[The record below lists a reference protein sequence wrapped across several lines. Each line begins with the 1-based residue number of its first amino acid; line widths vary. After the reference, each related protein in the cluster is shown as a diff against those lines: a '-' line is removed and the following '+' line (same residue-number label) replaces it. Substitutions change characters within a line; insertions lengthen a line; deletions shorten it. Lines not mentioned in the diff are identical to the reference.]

1 MNWFQK
7 LEQQRKLIISGTIIL
22 CLAVLVVTMRRD
34 NLSLDSFWHLR
45 MGIDWLQNG
54 MTFGRDHYSFTFNGK
69 EISSP
74 PFMFQVLLGWLV
86 SQFGLNTG
94 FELYKLIAFLF
105 TFSTVTFFLHRLRS
119 PVVIYILTLPL
130 LVVLLQMRSIV
141 RPELISYGFAV
152 VAIILY
158 HRANNQITINSML
171 PIAGLMLIWSNYHTS
186 SIFGF
191 VIFFGLFLDLAI
203 HQFRQNAPKS
213 AWSMWL
219 IWGLI
224 VVAMGFINPSVSHPV
239 IRALTFAPDW
249 KNIITEYQTDYQL
262 RDIPVIFSLLVASL
276 GTIILLFR
284 KRQFGLL
291 LICLILGFS
300 SIDMARLISPSGIV
314 ILCIFTWSVSEID
327 LQSAIEHISPAL
339 GRVLTGC
346 LALVAICSLSTS
358 IYFAYIYM
366 LENQATTQ
374 FPEDV
379 ADYMVD
385 HHIQGRIFN
394 DYGVGGY
401 LIYRLSP
408 YSQVYVDG
416 RANILYPLEH
426 VHRYLFAK
434 ESVDLLGD
442 EIEKYGIDLAI
453 LPNQRQYFAL
463 ARETGSLGL
472 DYVGNRFSLF
482 REDKPNFPTLG
493 TLLASPACW
502 NPEMSLALE
511 AEQDKAR
518 EILPA
523 NSSLSQAFMMFLVE
537 YSRSE
542 YKPALLKSLQFDR
555 PWPPFKLRFTAYQAL
570 SNNLDLM
577 AYDLFL
583 AIPEKEFS
591 DYLGAALT
599 LARVGEWKKV
609 EQILDDAT
617 RLTVSYRQSEIK
629 ILHHLLIQV
638 RQNNGLELF
647 DEVYVK
653 HLGESANSEPGTLPP
668 GLPEV
673 SAFCPKV

>member
-1 MNWFQK
+1 
-7 LEQQRKLIISGTIIL
+7 
-22 CLAVLVVTMRRD
+22 
-34 NLSLDSFWHLR
+34 
-45 MGIDWLQNG
+45 
-54 MTFGRDHYSFTFNGK
+54 
-69 EISSP
+69 
-74 PFMFQVLLGWLV
+74 
-86 SQFGLNTG
+86 
-94 FELYKLIAFLF
+94 
-105 TFSTVTFFLHRLRS
+105 
-119 PVVIYILTLPL
+119 
-130 LVVLLQMRSIV
+130 
-141 RPELISYGFAV
+141 
-152 VAIILY
+152 
-158 HRANNQITINSML
+158 
-171 PIAGLMLIWSNYHTS
+171 
-186 SIFGF
+186 
-191 VIFFGLFLDLAI
+191 
-203 HQFRQNAPKS
+203 
-213 AWSMWL
+213 
-219 IWGLI
+219 
-224 VVAMGFINPSVSHPV
+224 
-239 IRALTFAPDW
+239 
-249 KNIITEYQTDYQL
+249 
-262 RDIPVIFSLLVASL
+262 
-276 GTIILLFR
+276 
-284 KRQFGLL
+284 
-291 LICLILGFS
+291 
-300 SIDMARLISPSGIV
+300 
-314 ILCIFTWSVSEID
+314 
-327 LQSAIEHISPAL
+327 
-339 GRVLTGC
+339 
-346 LALVAICSLSTS
+346 
-358 IYFAYIYM
+358 
-366 LENQATTQ
+366 
-374 FPEDV
+374 
-379 ADYMVD
+379 
-385 HHIQGRIFN
+385 
-394 DYGVGGY
+394 
-401 LIYRLSP
+401 
-408 YSQVYVDG
+408 
-416 RANILYPLEH
+416 
-426 VHRYLFAK
+426 LFAK

-617 RLTVSYRQSEIK
+617 RLTESYRQSEIK